1 MLPSFSRSVM
11 LSGGRTV
18 FVQPGTQIV
27 RPIVA
32 CVTLGLT
39 APGVQCG
46 SGSEYR
52 PWPRAWHDP
61 GRGWRWTTCA
71 LARDTGRPD
80 GERRGGVRRIV
91 WRRDAAPA
99 GARITS
105 RAVDD
110 VGDDVEVKPFSAHP
124 AREPSVARA
133 RIKTRKRMNVTVGR
147 AADGLPIALRR
158 GIGSNS
164 Q

>member
-18 FVQPGTQIV
+18 FVHPGTQIV

-32 CVTLGLT
+32 CVTLGFT

-46 SGSEYR
+46 SGSAYS

-61 GRGWRWTTCA
+61 GGGCRWTTWA
-71 LARDTGRPD
+71 LARDTGRPEA
-80 GERRGGVRRIV
+80 ERRGGERRVVRR
-91 WRRDAAPA
+91 RDTAAV
-99 GARITS
+99 GARVPS

-110 VGDDVEVKPFSAHP
+110 VDDDVEVKPFCAHP
-124 AREPSVARA
+124 AREPSTARA
-133 RIKTRKRMNVTVGR
+133 RIKTRKRMNVTLGR